1 MNLTSI
7 FLPVLIQVLLTL
19 IMFLILG
26 ARKSKAIKAGG
37 VDRQKAALNN
47 SAWPEDVVKVSN
59 NIANQFQMPNLFY
72 VLCIFFYT
80 TNTVNTAVL
89 VIAWLYVLTRI
100 IHAYIH
106 ISSNYVPARYRA
118 FLISAIC
125 LIVMTFIAFSKL
137 LIS

>member
-1 MNLTSI
+1 MNLSSI